1 MKNQERAVLIPTSG
15 PDELVAALQSERFI
29 DVRRRIFRHL
39 IESLI
44 YEGLVQPDIEPAEER
59 QIFHIAGRD
68 AAGEPISYRCV
79 GRRHF
84 SFDRIRLE
92 TEPVLRITD
101 GIAAE
106 AASLSQFLIEVHEQ
120 FGEGITR
127 LAECASELEQTLLKD
142 TLAHYRRDQAGKLVR
157 GGEYDDV
164 EFGVMD
170 GHPYHPAY
178 KSRVGFDYLDN
189 TAFGPEFGPELRPLW
204 LAVHRNW
211 TRGNASRRIDPLAFI
226 RQELGEITFERFIGE
241 IRGRGY
247 DPEDYLLMPVHPWQW
262 REQVVASLFS
272 DLRDGH
278 LIPLGM
284 AEDSYQPQ
292 QSIRTLANIT
302 TPEKAY
308 LKLSLSIVN
317 TSTSRILGPHTVEN
331 APRITD
337 WLQGILRDDHFLREE
352 VRLTLLGEVL
362 GFAYD
367 GPSIDLA
374 QPPATYGMLS
384 CVWRESIHPYLA
396 PDEEAVP
403 WTALCHRDIDG
414 QPFIMPWIID
424 VGIES
429 WVRRLLEVSIPPLIH
444 YLYGYGIALE
454 SHAQNMILVHR
465 RGIPSRVVL
474 KDFHD
479 GIRFN
484 PAFLSP
490 SHTCPDLTPTPASFN
505 RVNRN
510 SYLKSNDPREV
521 RDFVL
526 DAFFFINITELALF
540 LANNF
545 GFEEARFWSLA
556 RSVITSY
563 QRRFPGLEE
572 RFKLFDLFEPT
583 IQVEQLTKRRLVL
596 DNVMRVHHV
605 RNPLALAEVEHR

>member
-1 MKNQERAVLIPTSG
+1 
-15 PDELVAALQSERFI
+15 
-29 DVRRRIFRHL
+29 
-39 IESLI
+39 
-44 YEGLVQPDIEPAEER
+44 
-59 QIFHIAGRD
+59 
-68 AAGEPISYRCV
+68 
-79 GRRHF
+79 
-84 SFDRIRLE
+84 
-92 TEPVLRITD
+92 
-101 GIAAE
+101 
-106 AASLSQFLIEVHEQ
+106 
-120 FGEGITR
+120 
-127 LAECASELEQTLLKD
+127 
-142 TLAHYRRDQAGKLVR
+142 
-157 GGEYDDV
+157 
-164 EFGVMD
+164 
-170 GHPYHPAY
+170 
-178 KSRVGFDYLDN
+178 
-189 TAFGPEFGPELRPLW
+189 
-204 LAVHRNW
+204 
-211 TRGNASRRIDPLAFI
+211 
-226 RQELGEITFERFIGE
+226 
-241 IRGRGY
+241 
-247 DPEDYLLMPVHPWQW
+247 
-262 REQVVASLFS
+262 
-272 DLRDGH
+272 
-278 LIPLGM
+278 
-284 AEDSYQPQ
+284 PQ

-352 VRLTLLGEVL
+352 LRLTLLGEVL

-396 PDEEAVP
+396 ADEEAVP

-605 RNPLALAEVEHR
+605 RNPLALAKVEHR